1 MDQFIGK
8 VGPDSRLRRA
18 AEYTVVFS
26 VLLVAVIAILRVWGI
41 IR

>member
-8 VGPDSRLRRA
+8 VGPDSRLRSA
-18 AEYTVVFS
+18 AEYAVVFS
-26 VLLVAVIAILRVWGI
+26 VLLVAVIAILRVWGV